1 MSQPNIHRYHETRK
15 ATLIGAAANI
25 VLAVAKVVFGWLGHS
40 SALVADGIHS
50 FSDLLT
56 DILVIVAAKF
66 AHQEADD
73 DHPYGHDR
81 IETAATVGLAMLL
94 IVVGLYIVVH
104 PIQQLIM
111 HHKHIKPDVYVLWI
125 AVFSVVVNEIIYRYT
140 MSVAKRIKSE
150 ILRAN
155 ALHSRSD
162 AASSLVVL
170 VGVAGSIMG
179 ITWLDEVAAIIVGLM
194 IIKMGVSIG
203 WKNISELVDTGVDE
217 ATLATIREHI
227 TNVTGV
233 EALHQLRTRKMAGKV
248 MLDVHVIVN
257 DKISVS
263 EGHHIGDRVLSALYK
278 NLDEVHDVTVH
289 VDYED
294 DELYSDSACLP
305 PREQLLSSL
314 HQAWQSLPGASDI
327 ENIQIHY
334 VQGSIALDVVLP
346 WSCVDNQQQ
355 ASDLQQRYQ
364 DMAQA
369 VPAISTIK
377 LLFRA

>member
-1 MSQPNIHRYHETRK
+1 MSQEKINRYHETRK
-15 ATLIGAAANI
+15 ATLIGAAANV

-66 AHQEADD
+66 AHQEADE

-81 IETAATVGLAMLL
+81 IETAATVGLAMFL
-94 IVVGLYIVVH
+94 IVVGLYIVYE
-104 PIQQLIM
+104 PIHQLIV
-111 HHKHIKPDVYVLWI
+111 HQKQLKPDVYVLWI

-140 MSVAKRIKSE
+140 LAVAKRIKSD
-150 ILRAN
+150 ILHAN

-170 VGVAGSIMG
+170 IGVAGSIMG

-194 IIKMGVSIG
+194 IVKMGVSIG

-217 ATLATIREHI
+217 ATLSAISEHI
-227 TNVTGV
+227 TKVDGV

-248 MLDVHVIVN
+248 MLDVHVIVD

-263 EGHHIGDRVLSALYK
+263 EGHHIGDRVLTTLYK
-278 NLDEVHDVTVH
+278 NLDGVHDVTVH
-289 VDYED
+289 VDSED
-294 DELYSDSACLP
+294 DELYSENACLP
-305 PREQLLSSL
+305 PREQLLTKL
-314 HQAWQSLPGASDI
+314 RQAWQGLPGADAI
-327 ENIQIHY
+327 DNIQIHY
-334 VQGSIALDVVLP
+334 LQGKIALELVLP
-346 WSCVDNQQQ
+346 WSCVEAQQQ
-355 ASDLQQRYQ
+355 AHDLQQRYL
-364 DMAQA
+364 DQA
-369 VPAISTIK
+369 KIVPEVSTIK
-377 LLFRA
+377 LYFAA

>member
-1 MSQPNIHRYHETRK
+1 MSQQTINRYHETRK

-25 VLAVAKVVFGWLGHS
+25 VLAVAKVLFGWLGHS

-94 IVVGLYIVVH
+94 IVVGLYIVYH
-104 PIQQLIM
+104 PIQALITHQKQVM
-111 HHKHIKPDVYVLWI
+111 PDVYVLWI

-140 MSVAKRIKSE
+140 MSVAKRINSD

-179 ITWLDEVAAIIVGLM
+179 ITWLDEIAAIVVGIMIV
-194 IIKMGVSIG
+194 KMGVSIG
-203 WKNISELVDTGVDE
+203 WQNISELVDTGVDE
-217 ATLATIREHI
+217 DSLETIRDHI
-227 TNVTGV
+227 TSVTGV

-248 MLDVHVIVN
+248 ILDVHVIVN

-263 EGHHIGDRVLSALYK
+263 EGHYIGDQVLSSLYK
-278 NLDEVHDVTVH
+278 NLDAVHDVTVH
-289 VDYED
+289 VDSED
-294 DELYSDSACLP
+294 DELYSDNACLP
-305 PREQLLSSL
+305 AREQLLSKL
-314 HQAWQSLPGASDI
+314 RQTWQGLPGADLI

-334 VQGSIALDVVLP
+334 IQGKIALELVLP
-346 WSCVDNQQQ
+346 WACVETQQQ
-355 ASDLQQRYQ
+355 ALDLQQRYQ
-364 DMAQA
+364 DMAQTI
-369 VPAISTIK
+369 PELSTIK
-377 LLFRA
+377 LLFTA